1 MGLVKAYNF
10 LSLEKRG
17 SIGKDFSRRILRE
30 LEREIQRE
38 IQREILRKPTGNT
51 RGDLA
56 GYSLTCSGFRCRL
69 PQLSSWS
76 LTYNLEC
83 CLFLSILLGSKPK
96 AWNTLYHHVG
106 SSKLQCACCRW
117 WSRGF
122 ICLFSSIS
130 RRD

>member
-10 LSLEKRG
+10 LSLEKRR

-96 AWNTLYHHVG
+96 AWKYSLP
-106 SSKLQCACCRW
+106 SCR
-117 WSRGF
+117 F
-122 ICLFSSIS
+122 LKAAVCLL
-130 RRD
+130 